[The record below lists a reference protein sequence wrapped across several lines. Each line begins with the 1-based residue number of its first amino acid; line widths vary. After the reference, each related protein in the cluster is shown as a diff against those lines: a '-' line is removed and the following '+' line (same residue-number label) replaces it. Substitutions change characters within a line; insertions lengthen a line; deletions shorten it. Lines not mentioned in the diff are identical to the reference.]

1 MKKIPFLFL
10 CGALSLSLTACTN
23 SDVKNNVNNGE
34 SNVIGSGEVSGELN
48 VKDNTN
54 NFYASK
60 EKVEWI
66 KIKKDETIDILLNG
80 VNKKI
85 RCSLYDFG
93 ECSYGDIK
101 YECYRTAK
109 FTFVDEMN
117 NDLEEFSTANSL
129 SVGEEEYE
137 ISKIADV
144 VTGKEYLIFKIK
156 DQTDCILS
164 IRDDNML
171 CCAEYTLNDCAY
183 FSYLSIHVSGERK
196 VVPIEECY
204 NTGIEYY
211 DLYGATREYGDGVSH
226 EYKDYENDDKLITAL
241 RRVTIEN
248 GTIKD
253 EPVGIYTSYGA
264 GEAF

>member
-1 MKKIPFLFL
+1 MKKIPFLVL
-10 CGALSLSLTACTN
+10 CGALSLSLTACAN

-34 SNVIGSGEVSGELN
+34 SNVTSSGEISGDLN
-48 VKDNTN
+48 IEDNTN
-54 NFYASK
+54 NFYISK
-60 EKVEWI
+60 EKIEWT
-66 KIKKDETIDILLNG
+66 KIKKDETIGISLNG

-85 RCSLYDFG
+85 KCSLYDFG

-101 YECYRTAK
+101 YECYRTVK

-129 SVGEEEYE
+129 RVGEEEYE

-144 VTGKEYLIFKIK
+144 VTGKEYLVFKII
-156 DQTDCILS
+156 DQHDGIFA
-164 IRDDNML
+164 IFDDNMVL
-171 CCAEYTLNDCAY
+171 CAKYTLYECENFKY
-183 FSYLSIHVSGERK
+183 ISLNISGERK
-196 VVPIEECY
+196 VVPTEECY
-204 NTGIEYY
+204 NTGLEYY
-211 DLYGATREYGDGVSH
+211 DMYGATREYGDGVSY
-226 EYKDYENDDKLITAL
+226 EYKNYENDDVLITAL

-264 GEAF
+264 GEIF

>member
-1 MKKIPFLFL
+1 MYFVYRRKVFMKKIPFLVL

-93 ECSYGDIK
+93 ECS
-101 YECYRTAK
+101 
-109 FTFVDEMN
+109 
-117 NDLEEFSTANSL
+117 
-129 SVGEEEYE
+129 
-137 ISKIADV
+137 
-144 VTGKEYLIFKIK
+144 
-156 DQTDCILS
+156 
-164 IRDDNML
+164 
-171 CCAEYTLNDCAY
+171 
-183 FSYLSIHVSGERK
+183 
-196 VVPIEECY
+196 
-204 NTGIEYY
+204 
-211 DLYGATREYGDGVSH
+211 
-226 EYKDYENDDKLITAL
+226 
-241 RRVTIEN
+241 
-248 GTIKD
+248 
-253 EPVGIYTSYGA
+253 
-264 GEAF
+264 